1 MDEILSIFKNYLIGS
16 YKFNSNLFTEANNG
30 ISFTVNFVSNGK
42 KFSGISISDSS
53 IIYKGY
59 KGSGSSND
67 DENTPT
73 CRHTSGSTPTY
84 SPYFGGNTSPHIGSS
99 YSSNDDENT
108 PTYRHTSGSTPTYSP
123 YYGGNTSGSTPTY
136 SPYFGGNTSPHICSS
151 YSSNGDGNLDETT
164 EDLIM
169 DLYTFG
175 EPYSIITFVEPVSQS
190 SNKEFYDWFIVN
202 TDPC

>member
-30 ISFTVNFVSNGK
+30 ISFTINFVSNNK
-42 KFSGISISDSS
+42 KFSGISISNSS
-53 IIYKGY
+53 IIYKRY
-59 KGSGSSND
+59 KGSGTSSG
-67 DENTPT
+67 DENTST
-73 CRHTSGSTPTY
+73 CR
-84 SPYFGGNTSPHIGSS
+84 
-99 YSSNDDENT
+99 NT
-108 PTYRHTSGSTPTYSP
+108 PASTPTYSP
-123 YYGGNTSGSTPTY
+123 YYGGNTSTP
-136 SPYFGGNTSPHICSS
+136 ICSS
-151 YSSNGDGNLDETT
+151 YSSSGDGNLDETT

-175 EPYSIITFVEPVSQS
+175 EPYSIITFIEPVSQS